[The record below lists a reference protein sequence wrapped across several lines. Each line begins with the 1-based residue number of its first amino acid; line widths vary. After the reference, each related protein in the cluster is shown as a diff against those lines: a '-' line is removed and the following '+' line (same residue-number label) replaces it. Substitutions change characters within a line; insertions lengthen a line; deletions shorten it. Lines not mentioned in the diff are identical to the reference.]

1 MTPDNLKRAASL
13 FLEARR
19 TRQWLEALPEDCRP
33 TDVGEA
39 YEIQRL
45 VFADLGGAAAA
56 WKVGAGSPDADPACA
71 EIANATLFPDG
82 AAMPAGMFN
91 FVGAEAEIAYKLAQD
106 LPSRAKDYSL
116 DEVRAAVGSVHPAIE
131 ITDTRFAALAS
142 QNRPS
147 HIADQLNHGALAVGA
162 SAASLA
168 DVDPRAQKA
177 VMEVNGDI
185 RAETIGGNPAGD
197 PMRLLLWLA
206 NLGSRAAGGLRA
218 GSVITTGSL
227 TGVVLV
233 SPPVHLRADLPGL
246 GTVSVSVK

>member
-19 TRQWLEALPEDCRP
+19 TRRWLEALPEDCRP

-91 FVGAEAEIAYKLAQD
+91 FVGAEAEIAYRLAQD
-106 LPSRAKDYSL
+106 LRSRAKDYSL

-206 NLGSRAAGGLRA
+206 NIGSRAAGGLRA

>member
-1 MTPDNLKRAASL
+1 MTPDNLRRAVSL
-13 FLEARR
+13 LLEARR
-19 TRQWLEALPEDCRP
+19 TRRWLKALPEDCRP
-33 TDVGEA
+33 ADVDEA
-39 YEIQRL
+39 YEIQRIA
-45 VFADLGGAAAA
+45 FADLGRIAAA
-56 WKVGAGSPDADPACA
+56 WKVGAGSPEADPACA
-71 EIANATLFPDG
+71 EIADATLFSDG

-91 FVGAEAEIAYKLAQD
+91 FVGAEAEIAYRLAQD
-106 LPSRAKDYSL
+106 LKSRAKGYSL

-142 QNRPS
+142 QERPS

-162 SAASLA
+162 SAANLA
-168 DVDPRAQKA
+168 SVDPRAQKA

-206 NLGSRAAGGLRA
+206 NVGSRAAGGLRA